1 LRFEKR
7 SIHGF
12 NIADLIALISL
23 FYLFL
28 TLLVLPRESF
38 FSPDEGARVIVME
51 SIIRNVRAGKFFDLS
66 SIDYPGRGID
76 PEFAFF
82 PMQAGWFKASGDTIH
97 LTYWT
102 PIFAF
107 LSCPFYVLF
116 GLPGLHVVPV
126 LSTAL
131 TLYTS
136 YLLTRRLTKDLA
148 PLAIPLIALASPLFI
163 YSLLVWEHTLAIA
176 LATLT
181 VWLAVKQIET
191 GRMYFLLLA
200 LLSAGMATVLRPE
213 MSFFALA
220 FLASYLFTAFPL
232 SWERRSRWIML
243 FVGMI
248 VPLSILLW
256 LYYYYQHRRGSM
268 SYFLALI
275 PRLSPDWTDVLLD
288 FLVGLGPA
296 PELKAA
302 FVLAIV
308 AFVLCN
314 FHLSQR
320 KAIATILTSGVLT
333 VTGLLC
339 FFAPFHERLN
349 SGFVGASPFVV
360 FAACD
365 AKRALSTHADRVPRF
380 LTFTALLCTATYVFS
395 HTLSSFGVSMTNL
408 LPGNANWS
416 FRYTM
421 VAYPLLTILA
431 VSALA
436 KVRQD
441 YLEIRKKS
449 LCLCFLI
456 LALLGFG
463 FQLVGGLRMVY
474 VDKVGSAQLNDALM
488 EIPERHILTTKW
500 WLAAETATQF
510 YAKEIFLLPKE
521 PDSLERWLALAKAG
535 GVSRFWYVGS
545 DIPCGHDSTELFLG
559 STKMHCL
566 ETRHAANLAFTRVI
580 LEEQ

>member
-1 LRFEKR
+1 MRFEKR
-7 SIHGF
+7 SIFDF

-28 TLLVLPRESF
+28 TLVVLPRESF
-38 FSPDEGARVIVME
+38 FSPDEGARIIVME
-51 SIIRNVRAGKFFDLS
+51 SIIRNIRAGKFFDLS

-82 PMQAGWFKASGDTIH
+82 PMQAGWFKASEDTVH

-116 GLPGLHVVPV
+116 GLPGLHVVPI

-136 YLLTRRLTKDLA
+136 YLLTKRLTKDLA

-176 LATLT
+176 LAMLT

-213 MSFFALA
+213 ISFFALA

-243 FVGMI
+243 SVGMI

-256 LYYYYQHRRGSM
+256 LYYYYQHRRGTM

-275 PRLSPDWTDVLLD
+275 PRLPSDWTDVLLD

-320 KAIATILTSGVLT
+320 KAIATILTSGVLA

-349 SGFVGASPFVV
+349 SGFVGASPFIV

-365 AKRALSTHADRVPRF
+365 VGQALSTRACRVPRF
-380 LTFTALLCTATYVFS
+380 LTFTALLCTASYVFLYI
-395 HTLSSFGVSMTNL
+395 LSPFGVERIVKL
-408 LPGNANWS
+408 LSGHADWS

-421 VAYPLLTILA
+421 VVYPLLTILA
-431 VSALA
+431 ISALA

-441 YLEIRKKS
+441 YAGLIKKS
-449 LCLCFLI
+449 LYLCFLT

-463 FQLVGGLRMVY
+463 FQLRGLRMVY
-474 VDKVGSAQLNDALM
+474 VDKACGAQLNDTLRK
-488 EIPERHILTTKW
+488 IPERHILTTKW
-500 WLAAETATQF
+500 WLTVETATQF

-521 PDSLERWLALAKAG
+521 PDSLERWLTLAKAG
-535 GVSRFWYVGS
+535 GVSQFWYVGS
-545 DIPCGHDSTELFLG
+545 DAPCGHDSIELFLG

-566 ETRHAANLAFTRVI
+566 ETRHEANLAFTRVI
-580 LEEQ
+580 LEEK